1 MQQFQLGVTM
11 AGAISAGAYS
21 GGVFDML
28 FEVLE
33 AWQQAKDAGE
43 DVPTHDVVVPVISG
57 ASAGSIT
64 GAIGLVALADKEAG
78 YPESRVYDGV
88 GTVTSRLPRLYA
100 TWVTGPRF
108 VAQGN
113 GDALL
118 GQADLKDG
126 VYSVLDTTIL
136 DRIAERAVA
145 GFATRGPRKYLT
157 EGVHLFVTVS
167 NLQGVP
173 YAIPFSGGDQTSAYI
188 MTSHADRVHFSVRG
202 VGSAQLASDWA
213 DPDPA
218 LPLDVAS
225 LVGDPAPHAS
235 GAWRGFIDATL
246 GSSAFPVGLRAR
258 ALPEVPMAHLA
269 ARQWPITGTPDGPA
283 RFHLPPADG
292 WTGTGMIR
300 RRAVDGGVIDNEPFE
315 LARWTVMK
323 IAATRNER
331 SATLADRAVLMI
343 DPFPSASP
351 PAPAL
356 PDGTLMSVLRHLLPM
371 LIDQA
376 RFKLD
381 AVVDAL
387 NPEVNSRFLIS
398 PRRYTQRPD
407 GTWKPEPHAIAC
419 GLTGGFGGFLSEAM
433 RAHDYQLGRYTA
445 YRFLK
450 RHFCFPVGNTVL
462 GPGYAGVAAPQRF
475 RGSDGP
481 KGVPED
487 EKMRYQMIPVMD
499 TVEEPEPPQWP
510 RVGQREVDDVVR
522 AAGARAMA
530 LLNKT
535 AGGMAGWTARR
546 LGLRDAVESFVRWT
560 LMTDLYRRNQF
571 AGLPAA
577 VEAAL
582 ADIEK
587 GDDGRKVLSALADP
601 GYAARTAQ
609 GIEMTTGVKL
619 AEVDRWITTLAPL
632 LEQGTALGN
641 WKMAARPRPGLV
653 QRMILGEGRI
663 G

>member
-1 MQQFQLGVTM
+1 MAEFQLGITM

-43 DVPTHDVVVPVISG
+43 DVPKHAVVVPVISG

-88 GTVTSRLPRLYA
+88 GTVTTRLPRLYG

-145 GFATRGPRKYLT
+145 GFATRAPRKYLS

-173 YAIPFSGGDQTSAYI
+173 YTIPFAGGDETSAYV

-202 VGSAQLASDWA
+202 VGSTQLASAWA

-225 LVGDPAPHAS
+225 LVGDPAPHAG

-258 ALPEVPMAHLA
+258 PLPEMPMAHLA
-269 ARQWPITGTPDGPA
+269 ARQWPITSTRDGPG

-292 WTGTGMIR
+292 WTGTGTNGTATIGR
-300 RRAVDGGVIDNEPFE
+300 RVVDGGVIDNEPFE
-315 LARWTVMK
+315 LARWTLMETPPASNK
-323 IAATRNER
+323 RLPHE
-331 SATLADRAVLMI
+331 ADRAVLMI
-343 DPFPSASP
+343 DPFPSARP
-351 PAPAL
+351 AAPAL
-356 PDGTLMSVLRHLLPM
+356 RM
-371 LIDQA
+371 A
-376 RFKLD
+376 R
-381 AVVDAL
+381 
-387 NPEVNSRFLIS
+387 
-398 PRRYTQRPD
+398 
-407 GTWKPEPHAIAC
+407 
-419 GLTGGFGGFLSEAM
+419 
-433 RAHDYQLGRYTA
+433 
-445 YRFLK
+445 
-450 RHFCFPVGNTVL
+450 
-462 GPGYAGVAAPQRF
+462 
-475 RGSDGP
+475 
-481 KGVPED
+481 
-487 EKMRYQMIPVMD
+487 
-499 TVEEPEPPQWP
+499 
-510 RVGQREVDDVVR
+510 
-522 AAGARAMA
+522 
-530 LLNKT
+530 
-535 AGGMAGWTARR
+535 
-546 LGLRDAVESFVRWT
+546 
-560 LMTDLYRRNQF
+560 
-571 AGLPAA
+571 
-577 VEAAL
+577 
-582 ADIEK
+582 
-587 GDDGRKVLSALADP
+587 
-601 GYAARTAQ
+601 
-609 GIEMTTGVKL
+609 
-619 AEVDRWITTLAPL
+619 
-632 LEQGTALGN
+632 
-641 WKMAARPRPGLV
+641 
-653 QRMILGEGRI
+653 
-663 G
+663 